1 MYRRNLPHWH
11 PPGRSIFLTWRLAER
26 RSRSLHVPQVATT
39 VCDVILAAE
48 VQRRLCE
55 VYAFVV
61 MPDHVHLLLS
71 PSKPMSQITQWIK
84 GVSGLRANRLLGRTG
99 KSFWQDESFDHW
111 MRSNAEFEKTR
122 EYIEANP

>member
-1 MYRRNLPHWH
+1 
-11 PPGRSIFLTWRLAER
+11 
-26 RSRSLHVPQVATT
+26 PQVAAT

-48 VQRRLCE
+48 VQRGLCE

-122 EYIEANP
+122 EYIEANPVRKGFVPVPELWPYSSAFRRSRAQEVAAKITG